1 MIIGPQSML
10 GPHEIAFLRTAGLSM
25 IAASRG
31 PDNIASV
38 ARSLGCRFSADASKM
53 TLLFCPAEAEEL
65 LQQIARDRRI
75 AVIFS
80 LPSTHESLQLK
91 ATDALATEPLESDRD
106 IVHAYRQAFVEEVE
120 KLGFSRPA
128 IETMLACD
136 CEDLAAV
143 TFTPSAAFSQTP
155 GPNAG
160 HAIGATK

>member
-1 MIIGPQSML
+1 MAQSFIGTR
-10 GPHEIAFLRTAGLSM
+10 EIAFLRTPGLSM
-25 IAASRG
+25 VAASRG

-38 ARSLGCRFSADASKM
+38 ARSLGCRVIPDGSKI
-53 TLLFCPAEAEEL
+53 TLLFCAAEAQEL
-65 LQQIARDRRI
+65 LQQIAQDGRL

-91 ATDALATEPLESDRD
+91 ATDALPTEPLESDRN
-106 IVHAYRQAFVEEVE
+106 IVDAYRQAFVEEVE
-120 KLGFSRPA
+120 KLGFSRSA

-136 CEDLAAV
+136 CDDLVAV